1 MILTCK
7 IFFGV
12 CLIQKEMICKKI
24 MIFALFWFWRK
35 CNVNNEDNSWQ
46 KLDQAARSIFRISI
60 VIDRTWLLVV
70 CYLISFSPLISLI
83 DFWHVNLCVKNGY
96 WLIFIKESSFNFKSV
111 QTLLTE
117 YRYTRIVFYNNKV
130 CFTNFSL
137 LPACSPFAAG
147 YLLATCQQSIGMA
160 HIQFSLA

>member
-1 MILTCK
+1 MKIHFLLHFDFEENEIWTLQIILDK
-7 IFFGV
+7 NF
-12 CLIQKEMICKKI
+12 Q
-24 MIFALFWFWRK
+24 
-35 CNVNNEDNSWQ
+35 
-46 KLDQAARSIFRISI
+46 ISI
-60 VIDRTWLLVV
+60 IIDRTWLLVV
-70 CYLISFSPLISLI
+70 CYLISFFTFRQSHLI
-83 DFWHVNLCVKNGY
+83 DYWHVNLCVKNNY
-96 WLIFIKESSFNFKSV
+96 WLIFIKESSFNFKSALA
-111 QTLLTE
+111 LLTE

>member
-1 MILTCK
+1 MLT
-7 IFFGV
+7 FV
-12 CLIQKEMICKKI
+12 SRM
-24 MIFALFWFWRK
+24 LF
-35 CNVNNEDNSWQ
+35 
-46 KLDQAARSIFRISI
+46 
-60 VIDRTWLLVV
+60 
-70 CYLISFSPLISLI
+70 
-83 DFWHVNLCVKNGY
+83 

-160 HIQFSLA
+160 HIQFSLAQQKRLVLQPGRPILHLSLSCRSHELVTLNTVSVTNYSVEILISLKLSDIAYKVTFTIQFQTCSSQCQLIKGSFMLFVIPKRSN